1 MALGYPIPMLTF
13 RPIRPEDDAAL
24 AAIIRQVMPEF
35 GADGPGFALH
45 DPEVDHM
52 AEAYGGPGA
61 AYFVVV
67 DEAGSLA
74 GGGGVAALAGG
85 EPGVCELRKMYFLK
99 SARGLGL
106 GEALLRHCL
115 EVARDLGYR
124 RCYLETLTGM
134 DQAMKLYTKLGFQP
148 LCAPLGR
155 TGHGGCDRW
164 YAKELS

>member
-1 MALGYPIPMLTF
+1 MLTF
-13 RPIRPEDDAAL
+13 RPITPEDDAPV
-24 AAIIRQVMPEF
+24 AAIIRAVMPEF

-52 AEAYGGPGA
+52 SRAYAAPGA

-67 DEAGSLA
+67 DGTDRVL
-74 GGGGVAALAGG
+74 GGGGVAALEGG
-85 EPGVCELRKMYFLK
+85 EPGVCELRKMYFLPE
-99 SARGLGL
+99 ARGQGA

-115 EVARDLGYR
+115 AVARSLGYR
-124 RCYLETLTGM
+124 TCYLETLTGM
-134 DQAMKLYTKLGFQP
+134 DQAQKLYARLGFQP

-164 YAKELS
+164 FTLELA